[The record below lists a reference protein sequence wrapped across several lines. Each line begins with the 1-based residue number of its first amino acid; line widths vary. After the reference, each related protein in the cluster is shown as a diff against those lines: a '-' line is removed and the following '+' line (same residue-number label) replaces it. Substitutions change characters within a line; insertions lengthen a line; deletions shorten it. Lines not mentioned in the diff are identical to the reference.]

1 MTTTLVAPYA
11 STATFTRAATAP
23 AAHAP
28 TAAAT
33 LAVSGMGRGCRRG
46 VEKLLCELP
55 DAPTTDD
62 EDAIWFTRWQHEAD
76 GTYCCRETLR
86 APAEAL
92 DTFAERLDA
101 YAKTH
106 GFVARVTP
114 RPYDGAHV

>member
-11 STATFTRAATAP
+11 STATFTRATTAP

-33 LAVSGMGRGCRRG
+33 FAVSGMERGCRRG

-55 DAPTTDD
+55 EAPATHD
-62 EDAIWFTRWQHEAD
+62 EDAIWFTRWQREAD
-76 GTYCCRETLR
+76 GTYSCRETLR

-92 DTFAERLDA
+92 ATFAERVDA
-101 YAKTH
+101 YAKAH
-106 GFVARVTP
+106 DFVARVTP
-114 RPYDGAHV
+114 RSYDGAHV